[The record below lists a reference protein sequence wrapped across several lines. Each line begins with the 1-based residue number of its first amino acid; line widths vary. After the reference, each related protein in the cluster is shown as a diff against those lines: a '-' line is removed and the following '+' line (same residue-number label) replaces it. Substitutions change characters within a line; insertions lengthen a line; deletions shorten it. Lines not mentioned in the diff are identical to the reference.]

1 MKQIRSKKL
10 DTLRDTVDKAV
21 KRVGGVKAEMQEL
34 TYRDWKG
41 GEMDFPAPVR
51 EVANQLT
58 IAVDAMRQAER
69 LMAGLVSKAES
80 KGK

>member
-10 DTLRDTVDKAV
+10 ESLRAV
-21 KRVGGVKAEMQEL
+21 VEVGAKRVGVVKAEMQEL